1 MEFHEKLKLLRQNKK
16 LTQEEVAEKLY
27 VSRTAISKWES
38 GRGYLGIESLKAI
51 AKFYAVSI
59 DELLSGEEMLTLAQ
73 EEQQNKT
80 KSFRDLIFG
89 LLDCSFA
96 LLYALPF
103 FGQTQAETVHAVALL
118 SLTTVQPYL
127 KVLYL
132 LAVTCTVFFG
142 VLTLALQNYEQEKW
156 QTVKSKISIGFNS
169 VCILLFILGRQPYA
183 AAYCFVFLLIK
194 VGMLVKKP

>member
-1 MEFHEKLKLLRQNKK
+1 
-16 LTQEEVAEKLY
+16 QEELAEKLY

-38 GRGYLGIESLKAI
+38 GRGYPGIESLKAI
-51 AKFYAVSI
+51 AKFFSVSI

-73 EEQQNKT
+73 AEQQNKT

-103 FGQTQAETVHAVALL
+103 FGQVQADSVQAVSLL

-132 LAVTCTVFFG
+132 LAITFVVLFG
-142 VLTLALQNYEQEKW
+142 VLTLAMQKFEQEKW
-156 QTVKSKISIGFNS
+156 QAVKSKISFGFNS

-194 VGMLVKKP
+194 MGMLVKKV